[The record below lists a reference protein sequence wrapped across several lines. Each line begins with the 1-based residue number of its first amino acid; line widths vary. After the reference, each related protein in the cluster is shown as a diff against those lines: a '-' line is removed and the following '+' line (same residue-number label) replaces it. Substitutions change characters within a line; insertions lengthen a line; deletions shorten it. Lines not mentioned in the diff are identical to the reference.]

1 MVLDPLTIKNFVSIS
16 KTMIFRD
23 LIQSIAMN
31 NKDLAYQMCESFFKT
46 LDLLVNKAWGV
57 TQEYVAHEEFLR
69 NNS

>member
-31 NKDLAYQMCESFFKT
+31 NKDLAY
-46 LDLLVNKAWGV
+46 
-57 TQEYVAHEEFLR
+57 
-69 NNS
+69 